1 MVVGD
6 GEVTSS
12 LEPERA
18 GERVQVRRAATASA
32 IGTTIE
38 WYDFFLYNTAAALVF
53 PHLFFPASS
62 AYAGAM
68 QSFATYAVGFAARPV
83 GAAIFGHWGDR
94 IGRKTTLIVTL
105 LVMGISSAAVG
116 ILPGTSAIGVAAP
129 LLLVLLRV
137 VQGIAIGGEWS
148 GSVLIAMEWGDQ
160 RKRGLLAS
168 FAQLGVPVG
177 LVLGTGGMTLLSATL
192 SPEAF
197 NTWGWRV
204 PFLAS
209 LVLVAVGLVIRLKI
223 NETPMFARVQ
233 EQQKTAREPV
243 IDAIRHHWREIL
255 LSAGLRF
262 SEQMPF
268 YLFTTFVLIY
278 VVSRHGF
285 SKTFV
290 LNAVLVGALCELV
303 AIPAFSQLSDR
314 FGRKRIYLIGAIL
327 IGVIA
332 FPYFAVLTHSGPRL
346 IFIAVVLSLIVHA
359 MQYGPQAA
367 LIGESFPTHLRYG
380 GAGLGYQLA
389 SVFAG
394 GPAPLVATWL
404 LHETG
409 TPYSISV
416 YIVLAVVI
424 TTACVLAL
432 PDRSRVDIDDA
443 AVYSYS
449 RA

>member
-1 MVVGD
+1 MGTQKAELD
-6 GEVTSS
+6 QQSQ
-12 LEPERA
+12 RI
-18 GERVQVRRAATASA
+18 QVRRAALASA

-62 AYAGAM
+62 PYMGAM

-105 LVMGISSAAVG
+105 LVMGISSAIVG
-116 ILPGTSAIGVAAP
+116 ILPGTAAIGVAAP
-129 LLLVLLRV
+129 LLLVLLRLI
-137 VQGIAIGGEWS
+137 QGIAIGGEWS
-148 GSVLIAMEWGDQ
+148 GSVLLAMEWGDQ
-160 RKRGLLAS
+160 SKRGLLAS
-168 FAQLGVPVG
+168 SAQIGVPVG

-197 NTWGWRV
+197 NSWGWRV

-223 NETPMFARVQ
+223 LETPMFAKLLAQ
-233 EQQKTAREPV
+233 GKTARTPV
-243 IDAIRHHWREIL
+243 MDAIRHHWREIL

-290 LNAVLVGALCELV
+290 LNAVLVGAVCELA
-303 AIPAFSQLSDR
+303 AIPLFSQLSDR
-314 FGRKRIYLIGAIL
+314 FGRKRVYLTGAVL
-327 IGVIA
+327 TGLIA
-332 FPYFAVLTHSGPRL
+332 FPYFAVLTHGGPTL
-346 IFIAVVLSLIVHA
+346 IFIAIVLSLVVHA

-394 GPAPLVATWL
+394 GPAPLLATWL

-409 TPYSISV
+409 TPYSISA
-416 YIVLAVVI
+416 YIVLAAVI
-424 TTACVLAL
+424 TVACVLAL
-432 PDRSRVDIDDA
+432 PDRSRANIDDA
-443 AVYSYS
+443 AVYS